1 VTIDHGRLAV
11 TDVPVRQLSAADLA
25 GCLALADDRG
35 WPPEP
40 DKWQLLFEVG
50 EVFGI
55 RDPAGGLAGAVAL
68 TRYGPDLAAIGMMLV
83 AQRHGRQGLGRALMT
98 HVLEQAGGVVTCLF
112 ATDFGRPLYERLGF
126 RPAYLSD
133 RYIGPLAPGPAVP
146 GPAVPGPL
154 ASGPLAAA
162 PAGPGAGARG
172 AGPVPVRPATPE
184 DLPAIARLDR
194 EAFGA
199 DRSGIL
205 ARLPQLSERLLVA
218 PGPDGRSVRGF
229 AASAVLSGLLLAGPV
244 VADDLD
250 VATALLFGLAAGS
263 GRPLRLEV
271 ARTHPGLARWAAGH
285 GLTARSQTTV
295 MTYGGTL
302 PGRPGQVFGPLN
314 VAMG

>member
-1 VTIDHGRLAV
+1 MTIERGRLAV
-11 TDVPVRQLSAADLA
+11 TDVPVRRLSAADLA
-25 GCLALADDRG
+25 GCLALAEDRG

-126 RPAYLSD
+126 RPAWLSD
-133 RYIGPLAPGPAVP
+133 RYIGPLAPGPAAP
-146 GPAVPGPL
+146 ELG
-154 ASGPLAAA
+154 AA
-162 PAGPGAGARG
+162 GG
-172 AGPVPVRPATPE
+172 GPVPVRPATPE
-184 DLPAIARLDR
+184 DQPAIARLDR

-205 ARLPQLSERLLVA
+205 ARLPQLSERVLVA
-218 PGPDGRSVRGF
+218 PGRDGRGVRGF
-229 AASAVLSGLLLAGPV
+229 AASAVLSGLLLPGPV
-244 VADDLD
+244 VAEDLD
-250 VATALLFGLAAGS
+250 VATALVAGLAAGA
-263 GRPLRLEV
+263 GRPLRIEV
-271 ARTHPGLARWAAGH
+271 ASTHPGLARWAAGH

-295 MTYGGTL
+295 MTYGGPL

>member
-55 RDPAGGLAGAVAL
+55 ADPAGGLAGAVAL

-126 RPAYLSD
+126 RPAHLSD
-133 RYIGPLAPGPAVP
+133 RYIGPLAPGPA
-146 GPAVPGPL
+146 
-154 ASGPLAAA
+154 A
-162 PAGPGAGARG
+162 PS
-172 AGPVPVRPATPE
+172 PVPVRPATPD

-194 EAFGA
+194 GAFGA

-205 ARLPQLSERLLVA
+205 ARLPQLSERFLVA
-218 PGPDGRSVRGF
+218 DGPDGRAVRGF
-229 AASAVLSGLLLAGPV
+229 AASAVLNGLLLPGPV

-250 VATALLFGLAAGS
+250 VATALLTGLAAGS
-263 GRPLRLEV
+263 GWPLRIEV
-271 ARTHPGLARWAAGH
+271 ASTHPGLARWAAGH
-285 GLTARSQTTV
+285 GLTARSQTAF
-295 MTYGGTL
+295 MTYGGAL
-302 PGRPGQVFGPLN
+302 PGRRGQVFGPLN

>member
-1 VTIDHGRLAV
+1 MTIEYGRVAV
-11 TDVPVRQLSAADLA
+11 TDVPVQRLSAADLA

-50 EVFGI
+50 EVSGI

-68 TRYGPDLAAIGMMLV
+68 TRYGSDLAAIGMMLV
-83 AQRHGRQGLGRALMT
+83 AQRHGRRGLGRALMT
-98 HVLEQAGGVVTCLF
+98 HVLDQAGGVVTCLF

-126 RPAYLSD
+126 RPAYRSD
-133 RYIGPLAPGPAVP
+133 RYIGPLAPGPLA
-146 GPAVPGPL
+146 PGPL
-154 ASGPLAAA
+154 APGPLAPGPAA
-162 PAGPGAGARG
+162 AGGS
-172 AGPVPVRPATPE
+172 VPVRPATPE

-194 EAFGA
+194 VAFGA

-205 ARLPQLSERLLVA
+205 ARLPQLSERFLVA
-218 PGPDGRSVRGF
+218 AGPDGRAVRGF
-229 AASAVLSGLLLAGPV
+229 AASAELSGLLLAGPV

-250 VATALLFGLAAGS
+250 VATALLTGLAADS
-263 GRPLRLEV
+263 GRPLRIEV
-271 ARTHPGLARWAAGH
+271 ASTHPGLARWAAGH
-285 GLTARSQTTV
+285 GLTARSQAAF
-295 MTYGGTL
+295 MTHGGVL

>member
-1 VTIDHGRLAV
+1 VTTEYSHLAI
-11 TDVPVRQLSAADLA
+11 TDVPVQRLSAADQA

-35 WPPEP
+35 WAPEP

-83 AQRHGRQGLGRALMT
+83 AQRHGRRGLGRALMT
-98 HVLEQAGGVVTCLF
+98 HVLSAAGGAVTCLF
-112 ATDFGRPLYERLGF
+112 ATDYGRPLYARLGF
-126 RPAYLSD
+126 RPACLSD
-133 RYIGPLAPGPAVP
+133 RYIGPLAPG
-146 GPAVPGPL
+146 
-154 ASGPLAAA
+154 
-162 PAGPGAGARG
+162 AGGGG
-172 AGPVPVRPATPE
+172 SVPVRPATPA
-184 DLPAIARLDR
+184 DLAAIAALDR

-205 ARLPQLSERLLVA
+205 ARLPQLSERFLVA
-218 PGPDGRSVRGF
+218 VGPAGRSDPGGRAIRGF
-229 AASAVLSGLLLAGPV
+229 AASFVLNGLLLAGPV
-244 VADDLD
+244 IADDLD
-250 VATALLFGLAAGS
+250 AATALLAGLAAGS
-263 GRPLRLEV
+263 GPPLRIEV
-271 ARTHPGLARWAAGH
+271 ASTHPGLAGWAAAH

-295 MTYGGTL
+295 MTHGGPL

>member
-11 TDVPVRQLSAADLA
+11 TDVPVRRLSAADLA

-98 HVLEQAGGVVTCLF
+98 HVLEQVGGVVTCLF

-133 RYIGPLAPGPAVP
+133 RYIGPLAAGL
-146 GPAVPGPL
+146 G
-154 ASGPLAAA
+154 AA
-162 PAGPGAGARG
+162 G
-172 AGPVPVRPATPE
+172 GPVPVRPATPE
-184 DLPAIARLDR
+184 DQPAIARLDR

-205 ARLPQLSERLLVA
+205 ARLPQLSERVLVA
-218 PGPDGRSVRGF
+218 PGRGGRAVRGF
-229 AASAVLSGLLLAGPV
+229 AASAVLGGLLLAGPV
-244 VADDLD
+244 VAEDLD
-250 VATALLFGLAAGS
+250 VATALLTGLAAGS
-263 GRPLRLEV
+263 GRPLRIEV
-271 ARTHPGLARWAAGH
+271 AATHPGLARWAAGH

-295 MTYGGTL
+295 MTYGGPL

>member
-1 VTIDHGRLAV
+1 VTIEYGRVAV
-11 TDVPVRQLSAADLA
+11 TDAPVQRLSSGDLV
-25 GCLALADDRG
+25 GCLTLGDDRG

-55 RDPAGGLAGAVAL
+55 RAPAGGLAGAVAL

-83 AQRHGRQGLGRALMT
+83 AQRHGRRGLGRALMT
-98 HVLEQAGGVVTCLF
+98 HVLSQAGGVVTCLF

-133 RYIGPLAPGPAVP
+133 RYIGPLAPGPLA
-146 GPAVPGPL
+146 PGPL
-154 ASGPLAAA
+154 APGPLAPGPLA
-162 PAGPGAGARG
+162 PGPLAPGSAVG
-172 AGPVPVRPATPE
+172 GPVPVRPATPA

-205 ARLPQLSERLLVA
+205 ARLPQLSERFLVA
-218 PGPDGRSVRGF
+218 AGPDGRAVRGF

-250 VATALLFGLAAGS
+250 VATALLTGLAAGS
-263 GRPLRLEV
+263 GWPLRIEV
-271 ARTHPGLARWAAGH
+271 ASTHPGLARWAAGH
-285 GLTARSQTTV
+285 GLTARSQTTF
-295 MTYGGTL
+295 MTRGGAL
-302 PGRPGQVFGPLN
+302 PGRLGQVFGPLN

>member
-1 VTIDHGRLAV
+1 MTIERGRLAV
-11 TDVPVRQLSAADLA
+11 TEVPVRRLTAADLA
-25 GCLALADDRG
+25 GCLALAEDRG

-126 RPAYLSD
+126 RPAWLSD
-133 RYIGPLAPGPAVP
+133 RYIGPLAAGP
-146 GPAVPGPL
+146 PAPE
-154 ASGPLAAA
+154 LAAA
-162 PAGPGAGARG
+162 AG
-172 AGPVPVRPATPE
+172 GPVPVRPATPE
-184 DLPAIARLDR
+184 DQRAIARLDR
-194 EAFGA
+194 AAFGA

-205 ARLPQLSERLLVA
+205 ARLPQLSERVLVA
-218 PGPDGRSVRGF
+218 PGRDGRGVRGF
-229 AASAVLSGLLLAGPV
+229 AASAVLSGLLLPGPV
-244 VADDLD
+244 VAEDLD
-250 VATALLFGLAAGS
+250 VATALVAGLAAGA
-263 GRPLRLEV
+263 GRPLRIEV
-271 ARTHPGLARWAAGH
+271 ASTHPGLARWAAAH
-285 GLTARSQTTV
+285 GLTARSQTAF
-295 MTYGGTL
+295 MTHGGAL